1 MALDSQEWADYRV
14 SQATPRGGPAA
25 AAEAP
30 SPTLHQQ
37 QQQQQ
42 QVGDDHRIPQV
53 DGAADSAAA
62 EQPSP
67 AAAAGLSASRIWL
80 PAPTRSRVSH
90 IVGAPRQSEQSHS
103 SGAAMEQDTI
113 ISFSTGIRLHQ
124 TCHIPQIDGAGDDQ
138 VLVLSPSGLCYLHY
152 AIRTRPPSCI
162 PYFAATEA
170 GAIACQEPRPLP
182 GRVWDPKS
190 KSLVHR
196 RPRAPQYGAIQMT
209 SSSPSASK
217 QTSSPAQ
224 PAGTGVPPQ
233 LTPQSRPPPQ
243 PPDTVLASPRRSP
256 KTAGNARRAL
266 DFGAAAE
273 PSSNP
278 NQTQR
283 AGAAAAVPQQRPNGL
298 ASELASAVDAA
309 GEHSDDIEVELS
321 QASTELA
328 SPFAT
333 PTATQPR
340 SASPPAAQLR
350 DGQHTVPGI
359 LHHQSAFPQGPTGKG
374 QGQLQ
379 AMAADAVAVLP
390 QQAPAP
396 ELRLQL
402 SPSDSLQRVAPRLA
416 GRSADH
422 VLPAADAAAQ
432 STADTAAGEPTAAD
446 GAGQMLL
453 ADPAGAAIASARA
466 QPDSSGGA
474 PLDLYMDLS
483 SSGASAAGSPD
494 EPALAATAEASPAA
508 NSEDHVRA
516 PQHGNGTMQTALSLQ
531 LSVSSSDGT
540 PSAAEAEQGTMSVAD
555 SGPAAGHQP
564 PPAAADVL
572 ATGVTQAVPLH
583 DADPQHPLALA
594 AAQQS
599 QPSQQPL
606 TTQRVTGPGGSQA
619 TGGEQAASSRVQ
631 GVPVPQADRPQQPA
645 LPAAS
650 QPAEAMD
657 ADSRPDQPSQQ
668 SAAVPAASAVADEE
682 AHSPARK
689 SGIAGSLK
697 VSDPPVAE
705 LEAVAIAALQQA
717 PAAAATQ
724 PRQGPEDGLEP
735 RPAAPSSPHLSPP
748 SSYVTPPPPQAAQP
762 GLASSSGRGSQP
774 GSRRRSKDSTPTL
787 QLAQRMPSD
796 TPQQAARLS
805 GSLTAVARAAA
816 VALSSDGRASPS
828 SSLVSVK

>member
-1 MALDSQEWADYRV
+1 
-14 SQATPRGGPAA
+14 
-25 AAEAP
+25 
-30 SPTLHQQ
+30 
-37 QQQQQ
+37 
-42 QVGDDHRIPQV
+42 
-53 DGAADSAAA
+53 
-62 EQPSP
+62 
-67 AAAAGLSASRIWL
+67 
-80 PAPTRSRVSH
+80 
-90 IVGAPRQSEQSHS
+90 
-103 SGAAMEQDTI
+103 
-113 ISFSTGIRLHQ
+113 
-124 TCHIPQIDGAGDDQ
+124 
-138 VLVLSPSGLCYLHY
+138 
-152 AIRTRPPSCI
+152 
-162 PYFAATEA
+162 
-170 GAIACQEPRPLP
+170 
-182 GRVWDPKS
+182 
-190 KSLVHR
+190 
-196 RPRAPQYGAIQMT
+196 MT

-217 QTSSPAQ
+217 QTRSPAQ

-256 KTAGNARRAL
+256 KPAGTARRAL
-266 DFGAAAE
+266 DFGAAPG
-273 PSSNP
+273 PSSSP
-278 NQTQR
+278 TQTQR

-333 PTATQPR
+333 PAATQPR

-350 DGQHTVPGI
+350 NGQHTVPGM
-359 LHHQSAFPQGPTGKG
+359 LHHQSAFPHVPTGQG

-432 STADTAAGEPTAAD
+432 WTADTPAGEPTAAD
-446 GAGQMLL
+446 GAGQTLL
-453 ADPAGAAIASARA
+453 ADPAAAAIASARA
-466 QPDSSGGA
+466 QPDSSDGA

-483 SSGASAAGSPD
+483 SSDASAAGNPD
-494 EPALAATAEASPAA
+494 ESALAATAEASPAA
-508 NSEDHVRA
+508 GSEDHISA
-516 PQHGNGTMQTALSLQ
+516 PQHGDGTMQTALSLQ
-531 LSVSSSDGT
+531 LSVSSSGGA

-555 SGPAAGHQP
+555 SGPQTGPQP
-564 PPAAADVL
+564 PPAAAELLV
-572 ATGVTQAVPLH
+572 TGVTQAVPVH
-583 DADPQHPLALA
+583 DAEPQRPSAPA

-599 QPSQQPL
+599 QPSQQPPPS
-606 TTQRVTGPGGSQA
+606 QRVIGPGGSQA
-619 TGGEQAASSRVQ
+619 TGGEQAASSPVQ
-631 GVPVPQADRPQQPA
+631 GMPVPQADSPQQPA

-650 QPAEAMD
+650 QPAEAMEV
-657 ADSRPDQPSQQ
+657 DSRPDQPSQQ

-689 SGIAGSLK
+689 SGIASSLK
-697 VSDPPVAE
+697 QPDPPVAE
-705 LEAVAIAALQQA
+705 LEAAAIAALQRA

-724 PRQGPEDGLEP
+724 PQPRQGPENGPEP
-735 RPAAPSSPHLSPP
+735 RPAAPGSLRLSSP
-748 SSYVTPPPPQAAQP
+748 SSYVTPPPPQAAQR
-762 GLASSSGRGSQP
+762 GLASSSGRGSRL

-787 QLAQRMPSD
+787 QLSQRVPSD

-805 GSLTAVARAAA
+805 GSLTAIARAAA
-816 VALSSDGRASPS
+816 FALPSDGKASPS
-828 SSLVSVK
+828 SSLVSVIVVQFKSQFRAASRSLH